1 MSTEA
6 NDAEREW
13 STPSGERPTS
23 AQQDLRGSSNPPRKR
38 RRIALACGNCRHRKS
53 RCDGGRPKCS
63 LCNEMGCECS
73 YDQAGA
79 TTSLTVGRNYLSRL
93 EQRLEDMEST
103 MKALQRDQSTTQA
116 DAAGTRQLANG
127 SQPSVPESVMP
138 PEPPAQYPASTEMGE
153 IDTSEDAIDGMGA
166 IKFTDEEDCGYFGPS
181 SNVAFVRHIS
191 LALAKASGQSQV
203 IQTRTDSLPAA
214 NEWTRVTR
222 PHYVHGETSESTLV
236 RSQRSVNIYALP
248 AEDYTWRLIKEYFQK
263 TGQLLPFIHEES
275 FCETY
280 FQLKRTNFTM
290 ARRTWLGLLN
300 MILAMA
306 TTLTVDGYPSSED
319 RIAESDVYYQRANGL
334 CERES
339 RTNNSLELVQFLLV
353 VGQYLQGTQKS
364 VRAWTVHGLAIT
376 TAFQLGLHSPR
387 TNQDFPPLESE
398 IRKRVWF
405 GCILLDRTL
414 SMTYGR
420 ACMIPEK
427 YIKLELPTADIQIM
441 GQTPRM
447 DTRQRMDAMY
457 FRATIAL
464 YSVMY
469 QIIDTC
475 YGQNLGLEDCLP
487 VAEIISLTLKGE
499 TQLTEWKDQI
509 LPALNLRVCDT
520 PLCSQDLDKLEA
532 KDKITE
538 RFNLVL
544 SLRFHNL
551 HILLHRPIL
560 EKLLDV
566 HGGPIN
572 GAETTMMHQVCI
584 SSIENCVDSAMI
596 IISIVHTVVLSSGWR
611 RDLLGAWNY
620 SLFYTFNAGLV
631 IIAGLLVSPKATAT
645 EGDGAPS
652 RWKFL
657 ESSAI
662 YLNMAIE
669 ALQNLDRGNRVV
681 QRIVDYLSQLAL
693 AVLSLPSSNIDA
705 TTILPSANSYDPF
718 SSTSNHQDLFSNQT
732 IGQKE
737 LPMEIDLSEFT
748 LDTDLDWFTRPV

>member
-1 MSTEA
+1 
-6 NDAEREW
+6 
-13 STPSGERPTS
+13 
-23 AQQDLRGSSNPPRKR
+23 
-38 RRIALACGNCRHRKS
+38 
-53 RCDGGRPKCS
+53 
-63 LCNEMGCECS
+63 MGCECS
-73 YDQAGA
+73 YEQAGSL
-79 TTSLTVGRNYLSRL
+79 TSLTVGRNYLSRL
-93 EQRLEDMEST
+93 EERLEEVEST
-103 MKALQRDQSTTQA
+103 LKALQRTQSSATQVDITGA
-116 DAAGTRQLANG
+116 SQLTDV
-127 SQPSVPESVMP
+127 SQRSVPESVVL
-138 PEPPAQYPASTEMGE
+138 PEPPAQYSTSTEMGE

-181 SNVAFVRHIS
+181 SNVAFVGHIS
-191 LALAKASGQSQV
+191 LALAKASGQSQK
-203 IQTRTDSLPAA
+203 ILARAGSIPAA
-214 NEWTRVTR
+214 NEWTRVAR
-222 PHYVHGETSESTLV
+222 PRYVHGETNECTST
-236 RSQRSVNIYALP
+236 RSRRSVNVYALP
-248 AEDYTWRLIKEYFQK
+248 PEDYTWRLIKEYFQK

-280 FQLKRTNFTM
+280 FQLKRNNFTL

-339 RTNNSLELVQFLLV
+339 RTNNSLELVQYLLI

-441 GQTPRM
+441 GQTPGVDAR
-447 DTRQRMDAMY
+447 RRMDAKY
-457 FRATIAL
+457 FRATITL
-464 YSVMY
+464 YGIMY

-475 YGQNLGLEDCLP
+475 YGQNLGLEDFLP
-487 VAEIISLTLKGE
+487 MAEIVSLTLRAE
-499 TQLTEWKDQI
+499 TQLIEWKNQT
-509 LPALNLRVCDT
+509 LPSLSLRICNT
-520 PLCSQDLDKLEA
+520 PLCSKDLDKFDA
-532 KDKITE
+532 NDKITE

-560 EKLLDV
+560 EKLLDT
-566 HGGPIN
+566 HGGPGN
-572 GAETTMMHQVCI
+572 DAETTMMHQVCI
-584 SSIENCVDSAMI
+584 NSVENCVDSAMI
-596 IISIVHTVVLSSGWR
+596 IISIVHTVVLASGWR

-620 SLFYTFNAGLV
+620 SLFYTFNAALV
-631 IIAGLLVSPKATAT
+631 IIAGLLVSPKGTAT
-645 EGDGAPS
+645 DGDVAPS
-652 RWKFL
+652 QWKFL
-657 ESSAI
+657 ESAAI
-662 YLNMAIE
+662 YLDMAIE
-669 ALQNLDRGNRVV
+669 ALQKLDRGNRVV
-681 QRIVDYLSQLAL
+681 QRVVDYLSQLAL
-693 AVLSLPSSNIDA
+693 AVLSLSSSNVDA
-705 TTILPSANSYDPF
+705 TTILPSASSYDLF
-718 SSTSNHQDLFSNQT
+718 TSSSSHPDLLSLRSSHQA

-737 LPMEIDLSEFT
+737 FPMENDLSEFT
-748 LDTDLDWFTRPV
+748 LDTDLDWFTRPL

>member
-1 MSTEA
+1 MNKSGAVHPWRGQQLLSKTCVVPQVVRA
-6 NDAEREW
+6 N
-13 STPSGERPTS
+13 G
-23 AQQDLRGSSNPPRKR
+23 
-38 RRIALACGNCRHRKS
+38 
-53 RCDGGRPKCS
+53 
-63 LCNEMGCECS
+63 
-73 YDQAGA
+73 AG
-79 TTSLTVGRNYLSRL
+79 LHWHVETVGTGSRAVMEVDRNVPSEPRWGL
-93 EQRLEDMEST
+93 EQRLGEIEST
-103 MKALQRDQSTTQA
+103 VKGLQQSQSKIQT
-116 DAAGTRQLANG
+116 GTVGAPQLANG
-127 SQPSVPESVMP
+127 SQSSIPESSIP
-138 PEPPAQYPASTEMGE
+138 PEPPGRYPASAEMGE
-153 IDTSEDAIDGMGA
+153 IDASEDAIDGMGA

-191 LALAKASGQSQV
+191 LALAKASGQSQM
-203 IQTRTDSLPAA
+203 IQTRTDSSLPSA

-222 PHYVHGETSESTLV
+222 PHYVHGGTSEGTFP
-236 RSQRSVNIYALP
+236 RSQRSVNIYTLP
-248 AEDYTWRLIKEYFQK
+248 PEDYTWRLIKEYFQK

-306 TTLTVDGYPSSED
+306 TTLTVDGYPSSEE

-339 RTNNSLELVQFLLV
+339 RTNNSLELVQYLLI

-427 YIKLELPTADIQIM
+427 YIKLELPTADIQVM
-441 GQTPRM
+441 GQSPVM

-475 YGQNLGLEDCLP
+475 YGQNLGLEDFLP
-487 VAEIISLTLKGE
+487 VAEIIALTLRGE
-499 TQLTEWKDQI
+499 TQLTEWRTQS
-509 LPALNLRVCDT
+509 LPSLNLRVCNT
-520 PLCSQDLDKLEA
+520 PLCSQDLEKLEA

-560 EKLLDV
+560 EKLLEA
-566 HGGPIN
+566 HGGPTN
-572 GAETTMMHQVCI
+572 DTETTMMHQVCI
-584 SSIENCVDSAMI
+584 SSIENCVESAII

-631 IIAGLLVSPKATAT
+631 IIAGLLVSPKGTAA
-645 EGDGAPS
+645 EGEVAPS
-652 RWKFL
+652 QWKFL
-657 ESSAI
+657 ESSAL

-693 AVLSLPSSNIDA
+693 AVLSLSSGNVDA
-705 TTILPSANSYDPF
+705 TTILPSVNSYELF
-718 SSTSNHQDLFSNQT
+718 SSTNNHQDLFPLRSSHQT

-737 LPMEIDLSEFT
+737 VPMDIDLSEFT
-748 LDTDLDWFTRPV
+748 LETDLDWFTRPL